1 MGTKSKRSKE
11 KKVLSKSSIR
21 YSEMNVDNVLNEPK
35 LYAVFYEWAIAN
47 LCSENLSFYADAD
60 QFKKL
65 EDSALIQKEAMRI
78 YLKFIK
84 ENSYNQINLD
94 FETKRDINLLIN
106 NGTPHKGMF
115 VPAQCMIM
123 ELIKYDLLVKF
134 MDSDNYRIFKG
145 LPVPHNESRLL
156 LPRKNLVKRV
166 EEMPHVCAASIS
178 KLENCLVDPIAMKE
192 FLSFSKEEFS
202 DSLLLFYLDVQKFRE
217 APTPEFATKIYNTF
231 LSEAS
236 DTEVDA
242 DPKIKKQIW
251 KTIQSGSVTGDL
263 FDKLQTQV
271 FAVMAQDNFFRFQL
285 KMISRLAIN

>member
-1 MGTKSKRSKE
+1 MGAKSKRNPDKQ
-11 KKVLSKSSIR
+11 VLSKSTIR
-21 YSEMNVDNVLNEPK
+21 YSEMNVDVVLNEPK

-47 LCSENLSFYADAD
+47 LCSENLQFYADAEK
-60 QFKKL
+60 FKKL
-65 EDSALIQKEAMRI
+65 EDDVLIQKEAMRI

-94 FETKRDINLLIN
+94 FETKRDINTLIN
-106 NGTPHKGMF
+106 NSAPHRDMF

-134 MDSDNYRIFKG
+134 MDSDNYRVFKG
-145 LPVPHNESRLL
+145 LPVSHNENRLL

-166 EEMPHVCAASIS
+166 AEMPHVCAASIS
-178 KLENCLVDPIAMKE
+178 KLENCLVDPIATKE

-202 DSLLLFYLDVQKFRE
+202 DALLLFYLEVQNFRE
-217 APTPEFATKIYNTF
+217 MPTPEYATKIYNTY
-231 LSEAS
+231 LSESS
-236 DTEVDA
+236 DTEVDT

-251 KTIQSGSVTGDL
+251 KMIQSGSVGGDL